1 MGPHATLA
9 ESTVR
14 ENIMTGIHFWG
25 CKSRGVYDRHN
36 EVVQTTMAFFKYE
49 LKFSGSTGSVDSS
62 LVGFSG
68 KGTARHTDGQVSGG
82 PFTQQRVACNA
93 SMVDQNALAVS
104 HSGTG
109 ACSESFLL
117 NFSTRM
123 QGPA

>member
-62 LVGFSG
+62 FVGCKAHG
-68 KGTARHTDGQVSGG
+68 WAGLDPGG
-82 PFTQQRVACNA
+82 AP
-93 SMVDQNALAVS
+93 SL
-104 HSGTG
+104 
-109 ACSESFLL
+109 SEESP
-117 NFSTRM
+117 ST
-123 QGPA
+123 

>member
-14 ENIMTGIHFWG
+14 ETIMTGIHFWG

-36 EVVQTTMAFFKYE
+36 EVVQTTMACFKYE

-68 KGTARHTDGQVSGG
+68 KGTARHADS
-82 PFTQQRVACNA
+82 PLTQRRVAFDVSIVDPSTA
-93 SMVDQNALAVS
+93 SRPGTAGGLGWSSPIPMVRQKL
-104 HSGTG
+104 
-109 ACSESFLL
+109 
-117 NFSTRM
+117 
-123 QGPA
+123 

>member
-62 LVGFSG
+62 GSRLDTYG
-68 KGTARHTDGQVSGG
+68 
-82 PFTQQRVACNA
+82 
-93 SMVDQNALAVS
+93 
-104 HSGTG
+104 
-109 ACSESFLL
+109 
-117 NFSTRM
+117 
-123 QGPA
+123 